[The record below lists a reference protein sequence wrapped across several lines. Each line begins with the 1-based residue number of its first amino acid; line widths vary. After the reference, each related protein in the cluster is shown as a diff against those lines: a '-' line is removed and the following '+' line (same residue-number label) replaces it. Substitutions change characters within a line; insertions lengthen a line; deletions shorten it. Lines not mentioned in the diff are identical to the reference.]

1 MIHSKQARYLCPYR
15 GVSLIT
21 DAAIWLLLKMLTLLK
36 HCALQVVWK
45 HSDWLWKAIWW
56 MSGLILLWNC
66 WEVSINTGRYKKKK
80 RGTTKTIHSA
90 NYADTQHFTASIM
103 DIDEYIEEQM
113 FFQEHKVLELFVLL
127 CVGNALYPF
136 VFVCWSVTA
145 TWCLD
150 RRSNLNKY
158 LKVETVGVPVF
169 LATVVRYL
177 KAAYS
182 GWQLVFRSVSSTQ
195 LYLLKKCNSIK

>member
-1 MIHSKQARYLCPYR
+1 MLCKSFENTVIDSEKPFDGCRASYCYEIAEKC
-15 GVSLIT
+15 L
-21 DAAIWLLLKMLTLLK
+21 LTL
-36 HCALQVVWK
+36 A
-45 HSDWLWKAIWW
+45 DI
-56 MSGLILLWNC
+56 
-66 WEVSINTGRYKKKK
+66 KKKQ

-182 GWQLVFRSVSSTQ
+182 GRQLVFRSVSSTQ